1 MARPKSGR
9 PPKRS
14 LNLTVSEQG
23 RLNLQYVSSHC
34 AKSISELVEEWA
46 AKEARRISK
55 ETGRD
60 VPNAAQLTL
69 DDLNGE
75 I

>member
-23 RLNLQYVSSHC
+23 RLNLQHVSSYC

-46 AKEARRISK
+46 AKEAKRIAK
-55 ETGRD
+55 ETGRE
-60 VPNAAQLTL
+60 VPNADQLTL
-69 DDLNGE
+69 DDLA
-75 I
+75 

>member
-46 AKEARRISK
+46 AKEARHISK

-60 VPNAAQLTL
+60 VPNADQLTL
-69 DDLNGE
+69 DE
-75 I
+75 ISE